1 MPTTPPR
8 ADGWPKKRFVPVI
21 RLIPWRWKPVRPG
34 LGEFAGQVGLLRGR
48 FKEVAVCAIGKFS
61 HLRNR
66 QLLVNCPPFRRQRR
80 LCRPPL
86 RELLAGWLGCASLV
100 VPLAFAVAAEPVR
113 PQGTAGV
120 RELEPELYY
129 LEDDA
134 GGLVPVPGFRYR
146 DFVDLIR
153 LREGLPGLPELP
165 GAVLEQVQVRVIMPR
180 RDDSRQTAAVEVE
193 AVIRQTRPGWVMLP
207 LKLPELVLTAP
218 PRVTGAGRVILTI
231 DRPAATPAADAADQ
245 RLPAIA
251 GGPVTFRGES
261 GGFLTWVN
269 GREAGTS
276 VSESESERQTIT
288 LEGLIPVDVTDR
300 RDLISLSLPAA
311 ARSRLEIDSWRQQP
325 EVGLAP
331 RVLAPVVMPLG
342 EGPEATDGSR
352 VSVEGLVGPTRI
364 RLTNPEPATLMAA
377 ELTEVTTESV
387 VRVDG
392 RTARIDAVLQLA
404 NLPAD
409 RRTLTIA
416 LPPRAVLRRVGQ
428 PASLIR
434 RGGTPEQPVVV
445 VRLDDVREGKA
456 MVELACERA
465 IDSAGRES
473 FDVGGFSVADIPDW
487 RQWGSTSVVAEGDW
501 QVDWE
506 PQPENRRID
515 PPVAMQQP
523 GFVAAFA
530 YDSQPARLPL
540 KVKPRRSRVVI
551 EPEYRY
557 HVSGSRIE
565 VDVRLRASIRGVA
578 AERVRLAIPGW
589 DVEDVGPAGI
599 VDTARVAVDEGEV
612 SVPFLQP
619 LAGDVV
625 VELSCSRPIDRVN
638 TLLRWTTPVPR
649 ADLVGPASLTITS
662 DSDIEVIP
670 DNELIEG
677 MSRQVA
683 VQQGKVAGELPRM
696 TYRVE
701 ATEAIFAAN
710 RRFLDRQ
717 VDATVASQIDIGT
730 TALAVRQVVR
740 LDVANVP
747 LEFIEWIV
755 PESVLDEADIEIRQN
770 GQLLLPDV
778 VAADTAA
785 EPVPVPA
792 EPTTPVAEPEKSDDE
807 ATPTPP
813 QRAIRAL
820 LTEPLLGMGELV
832 IRYRQPLPE
841 IPDETTVAVSVPL
854 LLPRPAVIGRES
866 VTLTETA
873 GFNVDVRDDRWNR
886 EGDLQQQ
893 GFGRTWNAVQQQP
906 RIDLAI
912 SRRGEDVGGETVV
925 EAAWVQTMLRQRLRI
940 DRWTCAVT
948 TAAGRLPLFLPV
960 AQELASGAN
969 AISQTTARVRVDG
982 GEWQVADDASGRLL
996 VDLDRTGG
1004 THLLEIEIRQPRAD
1018 RPIVGRLSV
1027 PNRVA
1032 LERSGLP
1039 ASTLYRRVYWEL
1051 LPPPDA
1057 VVLAGPAGW
1066 TAQQTWGW
1074 TNLGLR
1080 PTPVVSAEDLA
1091 AWVTAAAD
1099 RKAPGSV
1106 LAGATG
1112 SSELAERVEA
1122 LEASPAAEVSARLL
1136 YCDVGTPVAASI
1148 MLMPQWLLVLVS
1160 SGLPLLVGLAVSLR
1174 GRLLGQF
1181 AVPLAVAFVA
1191 GMALVPLATLT
1202 VLQAAVP
1209 GLLLAMI
1216 AGLAAWWR
1224 TARPAGTRLPAEFV
1238 SGYERRP
1245 DSVTRAAPDDSLV
1258 INTKPTP
1265 TQAVAEV
1272 TPQRSVAE

>member
-1 MPTTPPR
+1 MP
-8 ADGWPKKRFVPVI
+8 VV
-21 RLIPWRWKPVRPG
+21 RLIPRWRLPPRPG
-34 LGEFAGQVGLLRGR
+34 RREFTGQVGLLRGR
-48 FKEVAVCAIGKFS
+48 FKEVEVCAIGKFS

-66 QLLVNCPPFRRQRR
+66 QPLVNCPPSRRQRR
-80 LCRPPL
+80 LCRLPV
-86 RELLAGWLGCASLV
+86 RELLAGWLLGVSLF
-100 VPLAFAVAAEPVR
+100 VPPADAVAVEPVR
-113 PQGTAGV
+113 PQATAGV

-153 LREGLPGLPELP
+153 LREGLPGIPELP
-165 GAVLEQVQVRVIMPR
+165 GAVLEQVRVRVIMPP
-180 RDDSRQTAAVEVE
+180 RDDNQQTAVAEVE

-218 PRVTGAGRVILTI
+218 PRVTGAGRVILTV
-231 DRPAATPAADAADQ
+231 DRSPVAVNADTADQ
-245 RLPAIA
+245 RLPTVAD
-251 GGPVTFRGES
+251 GLVTFRGES
-261 GGFLTWVN
+261 GGFLAWVN
-269 GREAGTS
+269 GRDTGTP
-276 VSESESERQTIT
+276 VSESDSERQTIT
-288 LEGLIPVDVTDR
+288 LEGLIPVDGTDR
-300 RDLISLSLPAA
+300 RDLISLTLPAA
-311 ARSRLEIDSWRQQP
+311 ARSRLEIDSWRRKP
-325 EVGLAP
+325 EVSLAP
-331 RVLAPVVMPLG
+331 RVLAPAVVPLG
-342 EGPEATDGSR
+342 DGPEAASGSR
-352 VSVEGLVGPTRI
+352 VSVEGLVGLTRI
-364 RLTNPEPATLMAA
+364 RLTNPEPATPMAA

-404 NLPAD
+404 NLPAN

-428 PASLIR
+428 PASLVR
-434 RGGTPEQPVVV
+434 LGGTPEQPVVV

-465 IDSAGRES
+465 IDPAGRKN

-487 RQWGSTSVVAEGDW
+487 RQWGSTSVIAEGDW

-540 KVKPRRSRVVI
+540 TVKPRRSRVVI

-565 VDVRLRASIRGVA
+565 VDIRLRASIRGVA

-589 DVEDVGPAGI
+589 EVEEVGPAGI
-599 VDTARVAVDEGEV
+599 VDTARVAVDEEEV

-625 VELSCSRPIDRVN
+625 VELRCSRPIDRVN

-649 ADLVGPASLTITS
+649 ADLVGPASVTITS

-683 VQQGKVAGELPRM
+683 AQQGKVVGEAPRM
-696 TYRVE
+696 AYRVE

-747 LEFIEWIV
+747 LEFIEWAV
-755 PESVLDEADIEIRQN
+755 PEFVLDEADIEIRQK
-770 GQLLLPDV
+770 GQLLLPDI
-778 VAADTAA
+778 VAADIAA
-785 EPVPVPA
+785 EPVSDPTEPAAPAAVPEA
-792 EPTTPVAEPEKSDDE
+792 GDDG
-807 ATPTPP
+807 ATSTSP
-813 QRAIRAL
+813 QRVIRAL

-832 IRYRQPLPE
+832 IRYRQPLPK

-854 LLPRPAVIGRES
+854 LLPQPAVIGRES
-866 VTLTETA
+866 VTLTETV

-912 SRRGEDVGGETVV
+912 SRRGEDVRGETVV
-925 EAAWVQTMLRQRLRI
+925 EAAWVQTTIRQTLRI
-940 DRWTCAVT
+940 DHWTCAVT

-960 AQELASGAN
+960 AKELASEAN
-969 AISQTTARVRVDG
+969 ANTQTTARVRVDG
-982 GEWQVADDASGRLL
+982 GEWQAADDASGRLL

-1004 THLLEIEIRQPRAD
+1004 THLLEIEIRQPRAN
-1018 RPIVGRLSV
+1018 RPTIGWLSL

-1032 LERSGLP
+1032 LEQSGLP

-1051 LPPPDA
+1051 LTPPDA

-1066 TAQQTWGW
+1066 TGQQAWGW
-1074 TNLGLR
+1074 TSLGFR
-1080 PTPVVSAEDLA
+1080 PTPVVSAKELA
-1091 AWVTAAAD
+1091 AWVTTAAERKPAGSGLAGDAGSGVLAEQLEALVAAPAAA
-1099 RKAPGSV
+1099 V
-1106 LAGATG
+1106 NT
-1112 SSELAERVEA
+1112 
-1122 LEASPAAEVSARLL
+1122 RLL
-1136 YCDVGTPVAASI
+1136 YCDVGAPAAASI
-1148 MLMPQWLLVLVS
+1148 MLMPQWLLVLVA
-1160 SGLPLLVGLAVSLR
+1160 SGLPLLVGLAVSLQ
-1174 GRLLGQF
+1174 GRLLRQF
-1181 AVPLAVAFVA
+1181 AGLLAVAFIA

-1209 GLLLAMI
+1209 GFVLASI
-1216 AGLAAWWR
+1216 AGVSVWWR
-1224 TARPAGTRLPAEFV
+1224 TARPLGTRLPVDVV
-1238 SGYERRP
+1238 SGYDRRP

-1258 INTKPTP
+1258 INTKPASAQSAP
-1265 TQAVAEV
+1265 DVV
-1272 TPQRSVAE
+1272 PQRSVAE